1 MLVLSDEIHHRN
13 NLETKNI
20 VDFIGI
26 GAQKAGTSW
35 LFRRLEELPEFSL
48 PPIKELHY
56 FDRNRKYDSPHTL
69 AHSNFLLKLCN
80 FWWLKNL
87 NRRLLKNLFQDD
99 KKHLNWYFNYFFS
112 NYNDSFYLKLF
123 EGLNGIKGEVSPS
136 YSMLDID
143 DIQKIHELL
152 PQLNLVLLLRDPIDR
167 AWSHYN
173 YINPKDK
180 ILDLAHFKSFINAP
194 KQEKRS
200 NYLEIIENY
209 TSVFPKEQLF
219 IGYYDQIKVHPQQ
232 LLENV
237 VSFLGGDAKQVANYC
252 KLDKRNNVNK
262 DKLEIPEHFLE
273 ELKIKYEP
281 LIKALAIS
289 LKGYA
294 VQWQKHYF
302 E

>member
-1 MLVLSDEIHHRN
+1 MLVSSDEIHHRN
-13 NLETKNI
+13 NLGTNKT

-69 AHSNFLLKLCN
+69 AHSNLLLKLCN

-87 NRRLLKNLFQDD
+87 NRRLLKNIFQDD

-112 NYNDSFYLKLF
+112 NYNDSFYLNLF

-136 YSMLDID
+136 YSMLEID
-143 DIQKIHELL
+143 DIQNIHELL

-200 NYLEIIENY
+200 NYIEIINNY

-219 IGYYDQIKVHPQQ
+219 IGFYDQIKVQPQQ

-237 VSFLGGDAKQVANYC
+237 VSFLGGDARQVAKYC
-252 KLDKRNNVNK
+252 QLDKRNNVNK
-262 DKLEIPEHFLE
+262 DKAEIPGHYLE
-273 ELKIKYEP
+273 ELKMKYEP
-281 LIKALAIS
+281 IIRELSAS
-289 LKGYA
+289 LNGYA
-294 VQWQKHYF
+294 CQWQDLYF